1 MVYITHQVRLN
12 LSQTPSRL
20 TLSVPRRHVPQSEY
34 EEPAGMSFQSS
45 GRKFQSKN
53 GKSFPDGPAHNG
65 GRFAEAIARALKEE
79 FGAGPSAVKTVAR
92 LTNANE
98 RAARNWLEGKNGPNG
113 EYLVR
118 LIRNS
123 DVVLESLLALA
134 GRSDRALTIKLV
146 GLRAHL
152 VEAISAIDDAHSG

>member
-1 MVYITHQVRLN
+1 
-12 LSQTPSRL
+12 
-20 TLSVPRRHVPQSEY
+20 
-34 EEPAGMSFQSS
+34 MSFHKSD
-45 GRKFQSKN
+45 RKFQSKK
-53 GKSFPDGPAHNG
+53 GKSFPDRAAHNG
-65 GRFAEAIARALKEE
+65 QRFAEAIARALKEE

-92 LTNANE
+92 LTEANE

-134 GRSDRALTIKLV
+134 GRSDRALIINLD
-146 GLRAHL
+146 GLRAQL
-152 VEAISAIDDAHSG
+152 VETIAAIDEAHSE